1 MNALKRYA
9 SIAAALICSNVWL
22 SAQSSQFQFVVS
34 ATDAT
39 GAPVADLRA
48 NDVVMSEDGVN
59 QKVVKVEPLA
69 VPIKLTIAVDNGSQ
83 TSDVI
88 AQYRTGLAALVDALP
103 ADVEVT
109 LIATAPQP
117 RTVVKPTVDHAQ
129 LTKGI
134 NSIGPE
140 QGNGRFTDA
149 FVEYSD
155 RLQREVKDKK
165 ASPYAPVILMLSS
178 AAPDRTT
185 YQPKD
190 IEKAAIFLT
199 TRHARLNVVM
209 LSTHPGDVSTA
220 AALGTSQQAAV
231 ARPVVKATNG
241 RYEEIAVANRLT
253 PLLAQW
259 GHDLADLHARQ
270 ATQFLVTVER
280 TRGGDLQNPRVEL
293 ARPGLNGAV
302 TRDGYLP

>member
-1 MNALKRYA
+1 MTAIRPCVSLVA
-9 SIAAALICSNVWL
+9 VLICSSVGL
-22 SAQSSQFQFVVS
+22 SAQSQFQFVVS

-39 GAPVADLRA
+39 GAPVTDLRPD
-48 NDVVMSEDGVN
+48 DVVMSEDGVK

-69 VPIKLTIAVDNGSQ
+69 VPIKLTIAVDNGSE
-83 TSDVI
+83 TADVI
-88 AQYRTGLAALVDALP
+88 AQYRNGLAELVDALP

-109 LIATAPQP
+109 VIATAPQP
-117 RTVVKPTVDHAQ
+117 RTVVKPTTNHTQ

-134 NSIGPE
+134 NSFGPE
-140 QGNGRFTDA
+140 QGNGRFSDT

-155 RLQREVKDKK
+155 RLQREAKDKK
-165 ASPYAPVILMLSS
+165 TAPYAPVLLMLST

-190 IEKAAIFLT
+190 IEKAAVFLT

-209 LSTHPGDVSTA
+209 ISTHPGDVSTA
-220 AALGTSQQAAV
+220 AALGTSQQAVV

-241 RYEEIAVANRLT
+241 RYEEVSVANRLT
-253 PLLAQW
+253 TLLAQW
-259 GHDLADLHARQ
+259 GHDLATLHARQ
-270 ATQFLVTVER
+270 TAQFLVTVER
-280 TRGGDLQNPRVEL
+280 TRSGDLQAPRVEL
-293 ARPGLNGAV
+293 ARPGLTGAV